1 MNEETTIATIS
12 ETEIRITEQI
22 LAQTGEMLTPLPP
35 EQAKDQVLDIVRQN
49 EEWRGQQC
57 INLLAPE
64 ALMSPTARR
73 LLSSE
78 LSQRAGEGEIGNRWF
93 AGTRYVD
100 ELEALCVEL
109 AKRLF
114 RCNFADHRM
123 VSGMVSNTVVYF
135 ALTQPGD
142 VVMSLPKPAG
152 GHSSNRLDGPAGLRG
167 CQIVDV
173 PFDPYEMTVDVEAF
187 RQEAERVHPRLI
199 ALGSTLTLFPYPL
212 REMKEIATEL
222 GAYLYLDGAHQLGL
236 IAGGQFQDALGE
248 GTDVLTGSTGKTLS
262 GPQGGL
268 ILWNDPALTGRLR
281 WAIFPGM
288 AATHQINRVAAL
300 AVSLA
305 EMLAFGK
312 AYMAQ
317 IVANSQR
324 LAAALHTRGFNVLGA
339 HKGYTR
345 THQVAMHVAEH
356 GGGYAVAERLA
367 QANIIVNKNLMPDD
381 TAENWDQPSGI
392 RLGTTEVTRLG
403 MKEPEME
410 RIADFIYRVLVAGE
424 PPQQVAKDVASFREG
439 FQSVGYCF
447 DA

>member
-1 MNEETTIATIS
+1 MTTISDA
-12 ETEIRITEQI
+12 EIRITEEI
-22 LAQTGEMLTPLPP
+22 LSQTGEMLARLTP
-35 EQAKDQVLDIVRQN
+35 EQAKDKVIEIVHRN
-49 EEWRGQQC
+49 EEWRGRQC

-93 AGTRYVD
+93 AGTRYID

-114 RCNFADHRM
+114 RCNFADHRL

-152 GHSSNRLDGPAGLRG
+152 GHSSNRFDGPAGLRG
-167 CQIVDV
+167 CRIVDI
-173 PFDPYEMTVDVEAF
+173 PFDPHEMTVDLDRF
-187 RQEAERVHPRLI
+187 RREAEHVRPRLI

-212 REMKEIATEL
+212 REMREIATEV

-248 GTDVLTGSTGKTLS
+248 GADVLTGSTGKTLS

-268 ILWNDPALTGRLR
+268 ILWNDPTLTGRLR

-305 EMLAFGK
+305 EMLAFGE

-317 IVANSQR
+317 IVANSR
-324 LAAALHTRGFNVLGA
+324 SLAAALHERGFDVLGA

-345 THQVAMHVAEH
+345 THQVAVRVADY

-381 TAENWDQPSGI
+381 TPENWDHPSGI

-403 MKEPEME
+403 MKEGEME
-410 RIADFIYRVLVAGE
+410 QIADFIHRVVVAGE
-424 PPQQVAKDVASFREG
+424 PPEQVGKEVTALREG
-439 FQSVGYCF
+439 FQTVGYCF

>member
-1 MNEETTIATIS
+1 MTEEITTTTIS
-12 ETEIRITEQI
+12 EREIRITEGI
-22 LAQTGEMLTPLPP
+22 LARTGEMVARLTP

-49 EEWRGQQC
+49 EEWRGRQC

-93 AGTRYVD
+93 AGTHYID

-114 RCNFADHRM
+114 RSNFADHRM

-167 CQIVDV
+167 CHIVDV
-173 PFDPYEMTVDVEAF
+173 PFDPHEMTVDVEAF
-187 RQEAERVHPRLI
+187 RQEAERVCPRLI

-212 REMKEIATEL
+212 REMKEIAAEL
-222 GAYLYLDGAHQLGL
+222 GAHLYLDGAHQLGL

-248 GTDVLTGSTGKTLS
+248 GADVLTGSTGKTLS

-268 ILWNDPALTGRLR
+268 ILWNDRALTGRLR
-281 WAIFPGM
+281 WAVFPGM

-305 EMLAFGK
+305 EMLAFGQ
-312 AYMAQ
+312 AYMSQ

-324 LAAALHTRGFNVLGA
+324 LAAALHARGFNVLGT

-345 THQVAMHVAEH
+345 THQVAVHVAEH
-356 GGGYAVAERLA
+356 DGGYAVAERLA

-381 TAENWDQPSGI
+381 TSENWDQPSGI

-410 RIADFIYRVLVAGE
+410 QIADFISRVLVAGE
-424 PPQQVAKDVASFREG
+424 PPQQVAKDVAAFREG
-439 FQSVGYCF
+439 FQTVGYCF
-447 DA
+447 AA

>member
-1 MNEETTIATIS
+1 MTTIS
-12 ETEIRITEQI
+12 EAEIRITEEI
-22 LAQTGEMLTPLPP
+22 LVRTGEMLARLTP
-35 EQAKDQVLDIVRQN
+35 EQAKDQVLEIVRQN
-49 EEWRGQQC
+49 EGWRGRQC

-93 AGTRYVD
+93 AGTHYID
-100 ELEALCVEL
+100 ELEALCVAL

-142 VVMSLPKPAG
+142 VVMSLPKLVG
-152 GHSSNRLDGPAGLRG
+152 GHSSNRMDGPAGLRG
-167 CQIVDV
+167 CCIVDV
-173 PFDPYEMTVDVEAF
+173 PFDPHEMTVDVEAF
-187 RQEAERVHPRLI
+187 RREAERVRPRLI
-199 ALGSTLTLFPYPL
+199 ALGSTLTLFPYPV
-212 REMKEIATEL
+212 REMKAIAEGL
-222 GAYLYLDGAHQLGL
+222 GAHLYFDGAHQLGL

-248 GTDVLTGSTGKTLS
+248 GADVLTGSTGKTLS

-281 WAIFPGM
+281 WAVFPGM

-305 EMLAFGK
+305 EMLAFGQ

-317 IVANSQR
+317 IVANSQS
-324 LAAALHTRGFNVLGA
+324 LASALHARGFNVLCA
-339 HKGYTR
+339 HKGYTQ
-345 THQVAMHVAEH
+345 THQVAVHVGEH

-367 QANIIVNKNLMPDD
+367 RANIIVNKNLMPTD
-381 TAENWDQPSGI
+381 TPENWDRPSGI

-403 MKEPEME
+403 MTEAEME
-410 RIADFIYRVLVAGE
+410 QIADFISRVVIERE
-424 PPQQVAKDVASFREG
+424 PPEQVAREVAAFREE
-439 FQSVGYCF
+439 FRNVAYCF

>member
-1 MNEETTIATIS
+1 MSTTS
-12 ETEIRITEQI
+12 EAEIQTTESI
-22 LAQTGEMLTPLPP
+22 LAQTGEMLAELSPQ
-35 EQAKDQVLDIVRQN
+35 QARDRVLDIVRKN

-93 AGTRYVD
+93 AGTHHID

-135 ALTQPGD
+135 ALAQPGD
-142 VVMSLPKPAG
+142 VVMSLPKPIG
-152 GHSSNRLDGPAGLRG
+152 GHSSNRDDGPAGLRG
-167 CQIVDV
+167 CHIADV
-173 PFDPYEMTVDVEAF
+173 PFDPHELTVDVDAF
-187 RQEAERVHPRLI
+187 RTVARHVRPRLI

-212 REMKEIATEL
+212 REMKAVADEV
-222 GAYLYLDGAHQLGL
+222 GAHLYIDGAHQLGL
-236 IAGGQFQDALGE
+236 IACGQFQDALGE
-248 GTDVLTGSTGKTLS
+248 GADVMTGSTGKTLS

-268 ILWNDPALTGRLR
+268 ILWNDPELTGQLR

-300 AVSLA
+300 AASLA
-305 EMLAFGK
+305 EMLAFGQE
-312 AYMAQ
+312 YMAQ
-317 IVANSQR
+317 IVANAQA
-324 LAAALHTRGFNVLGA
+324 LARALHERGFDVLGA

-345 THQVAMHVAEH
+345 THQVAVDVGKH
-356 GGGYAVAERLA
+356 GGGYEVAQRLS
-367 QANIIVNKNLMPDD
+367 QANVIVNKNLLPTDK
-381 TAENWDQPSGI
+381 AERWDRPNGI
-392 RLGTTEVTRLG
+392 RLGTTEATRLG
-403 MKEPEME
+403 MKETEME
-410 RIADFIYRVLVAGE
+410 QVAGFIHRVIE
-424 PPQQVAKDVASFREG
+424 VGEQPEQVRKEVAAFRDSF
-439 FQSVGYCF
+439 QTVHYCWE
-447 DA
+447 

>member
-1 MNEETTIATIS
+1 MPTIS
-12 ETEIRITEQI
+12 EAEIQTTERI
-22 LAQTGEMLTPLPP
+22 LAQTRKMLDGLSPR
-35 EQAKDQVLDIVRQN
+35 QAQDRVLDIVRKN
-49 EEWRGQQC
+49 EEWRGRQC

-93 AGTRYVD
+93 AGTQYID

-109 AKRLF
+109 AKQLF

-142 VVMSLPKPAG
+142 VVMSLPKPMG
-152 GHSSNRLDGPAGLRG
+152 GHSSNRNDGPAGLLG
-167 CQIVDV
+167 CHIADV
-173 PFDPYEMTVDVEAF
+173 PFDPHEMTVDVDAF
-187 RQEAERVHPRLI
+187 RTVARHVRPRLI

-212 REMKEIATEL
+212 REMKAVADEI
-222 GAYLYLDGAHQLGL
+222 GAHLYMDGAHQLGL
-236 IAGGQFQDALGE
+236 IACGQFQDALGE
-248 GTDVLTGSTGKTLS
+248 GAAVMTGSTGKTLS

-268 ILWNDPALTGRLR
+268 ILWNDPQLTGRLR

-305 EMLAFGK
+305 EMLAFGRE
-312 AYMAQ
+312 YMAQ
-317 IVANSQR
+317 IVANAQA
-324 LAAALHTRGFNVLGA
+324 LARALHERGFGVLGA

-345 THQVAMHVAEH
+345 THQVAVDVGQY
-356 GGGYAVAERLA
+356 GGGYEVGERLSR
-367 QANIIVNKNLMPDD
+367 ANIIVNKNLLPTDKP
-381 TAENWDQPSGI
+381 EQWDRPNGI
-392 RLGTTEVTRLG
+392 RLGTIEVTRLG
-403 MKEPEME
+403 MKEAEMSQV
-410 RIADFIYRVLVAGE
+410 ADFIHRVVVAGE
-424 PPQQVAKDVASFREG
+424 QAEQVRKEVIAFREA
-439 FQSVGYCF
+439 FQTVRYCWEQ
-447 DA
+447 AQ